1 MAVRGGAGRRRRRGG
16 SRRLV
21 RAPWRRATLEAVA
34 LVAAALIAAIALLG
48 ELARAVAGRGIWLH
62 VVPFTGAVLG
72 LGIAAALLLR
82 AWLIARARLAGY
94 ASRAPV
100 ILALVVA
107 ALALLV
113 SRRPAFRRE
122 MYELQ
127 ALVGGSA
134 EAERTSVAHQ
144 VWAAYRRTDTA
155 QMLRVLERARVYE
168 PTVREAA
175 AAFGVD
181 PEVLMGVG
189 AAESAF
195 YPRDSSDGGRGL
207 FQITAPPAEAVA
219 EARRRLHVRE
229 LDALNQRH
237 NAFLAAATLRLYLD
251 EMSGDLFLALLAYNI
266 GPRNGGLR
274 AAMQQYGARD
284 FVTVQPYLQNLPRDY
299 PIRVL
304 AAALAYR
311 LWRTDGRLP
320 RYEEGD
326 NAARI
331 QQVGVPGL
339 PS

>member
-16 SRRLV
+16 SRRLG
-21 RAPWRRATLEAVA
+21 RAPWRRVTLEAVA

-82 AWLIARARLAGY
+82 AWLIARARLADY

-127 ALVGGSA
+127 ALVGGTA

-219 EARRRLHVRE
+219 EARRRLHVQE

>member
-127 ALVGGSA
+127 ALVGGTA

>member
-16 SRRLV
+16 SRRLG
-21 RAPWRRATLEAVA
+21 RAPWRRVTLDAVA

-144 VWAAYRRTDTA
+144 VWAAYRRTDG
-155 QMLRVLERARVYE
+155 ARGGGG
-168 PTVREAA
+168 VRR
-175 AAFGVD
+175 G
-181 PEVLMGVG
+181 PGG
-189 AAESAF
+189 A
-195 YPRDSSDGGRGL
+195 DGCRGRGVCL
-207 FQITAPPAEAVA
+207 LPA
-219 EARRRLHVRE
+219 
-229 LDALNQRH
+229 
-237 NAFLAAATLRLYLD
+237 
-251 EMSGDLFLALLAYNI
+251 
-266 GPRNGGLR
+266 
-274 AAMQQYGARD
+274 
-284 FVTVQPYLQNLPRDY
+284 
-299 PIRVL
+299 
-304 AAALAYR
+304 
-311 LWRTDGRLP
+311 
-320 RYEEGD
+320 
-326 NAARI
+326 
-331 QQVGVPGL
+331 
-339 PS
+339 

>member
-134 EAERTSVAHQ
+134 EAERTSVSTSARCR
-144 VWAAYRRTDTA
+144 ATCSSLSLRTTSG
-155 QMLRVLERARVYE
+155 RATE
-168 PTVREAA
+168 
-175 AAFGVD
+175 G
-181 PEVLMGVG
+181 
-189 AAESAF
+189 SA
-195 YPRDSSDGGRGL
+195 PRCSSTGL
-207 FQITAPPAEAVA
+207 
-219 EARRRLHVRE
+219 
-229 LDALNQRH
+229 
-237 NAFLAAATLRLYLD
+237 AT
-251 EMSGDLFLALLAYNI
+251 S
-266 GPRNGGLR
+266 
-274 AAMQQYGARD
+274 
-284 FVTVQPYLQNLPRDY
+284 
-299 PIRVL
+299 
-304 AAALAYR
+304 
-311 LWRTDGRLP
+311 
-320 RYEEGD
+320 
-326 NAARI
+326 
-331 QQVGVPGL
+331 
-339 PS
+339 

>member
-21 RAPWRRATLEAVA
+21 RAPWRRVTLEAVA

-127 ALVGGSA
+127 ALVGGTA

-144 VWAAYRRTDTA
+144 VWAAYRRADTA

-219 EARRRLHVRE
+219 EARRRLHVQE

>member
-16 SRRLV
+16 RRPLV
-21 RAPWRRATLEAVA
+21 RAAWQRATLEAAA
-34 LVAAALIAAIALLG
+34 LVAAALIAAIAILG

-82 AWLIARARLAGY
+82 AWLVARVHLAAY
-94 ASRAPV
+94 ASRAPAIV
-100 ILALVVA
+100 ALVVA
-107 ALALLV
+107 GVALLV

-122 MYELQ
+122 VYELQ
-127 ALVGGSA
+127 ALVGGTA

-181 PEVLMGVG
+181 TEVLMGVG

-195 YPRDSSDGGRGL
+195 YPRDSADGGRGL

-219 EARRRLHVRE
+219 EVRRRLHVQA

-251 EMSGDLFLALLAYNI
+251 QMSGDLFLALLAYNI

-274 AAMQQYGARD
+274 AAMEQYGARD

-311 LWRTDGRLP
+311 LWRTEGRLP

-326 NAARI
+326 NAVRI